1 MGDFHPGSVLVSCSG
16 LEETT
21 ESDSLVVGV
30 IDWEFAT
37 VRDGRGV
44 NGDMA
49 QFLAAMHVLLLSLPT
64 EGENGVVRET
74 VEVFIGELCKAYA
87 SRSGLTTRVAA
98 VAENHGPAKEDPVM
112 GIFRSALIL
121 FGRET
126 INQAIDRRWED
137 GSDVS
142 VGSMVKAGAWYLER
156 AGDSV
161 EEMVEARNW
170 EELLKEESR
179 IMLQL
184 FGLVG

>member
-1 MGDFHPGSVLVSCSG
+1 VLVSG
-16 LEETT
+16 FGGTA
-21 ESDSLVVGV
+21 ESELVVGV

-49 QFLAAMHVLLLSLPT
+49 QFLASMHVLLLSLPT
-64 EGENGVVRET
+64 VGESGFVREA
-74 VEVFIGELCKAYA
+74 VEVFIRELCKAYA
-87 SRSGLTTRVAA
+87 SRSGLTKKVAA
-98 VAENHGPAKEDPVM
+98 VAGNPASAKEDPVM

-126 INQAIDRRWED
+126 INQAVERSWEN
-137 GSDVS
+137 GSNVS

-161 EEMVEARNW
+161 EEMMEARNW

-184 FGLVG
+184 FGLVE

>member
-1 MGDFHPGSVLVSCSG
+1 VLVSCSG
-16 LEETT
+16 LEEETA
-21 ESDSLVVGV
+21 ESELVVGV

-49 QFLAAMHVLLLSLPT
+49 QFLASMHVLLLSFPT

-74 VEVFIGELCKAYA
+74 MEVFLRELCKAYA
-87 SRSGLTTRVAA
+87 SRSGLTKRVGA
-98 VAENHGPAKEDPVM
+98 VAGNPGSAKEDPVM

-126 INQAIDRRWED
+126 INQAIDRTWEN

-142 VGSMVKAGAWYLER
+142 VGSMVRAGAWYLER

-161 EEMVEARNW
+161 EEMVEAQNW

-184 FGLVG
+184 FGLVE